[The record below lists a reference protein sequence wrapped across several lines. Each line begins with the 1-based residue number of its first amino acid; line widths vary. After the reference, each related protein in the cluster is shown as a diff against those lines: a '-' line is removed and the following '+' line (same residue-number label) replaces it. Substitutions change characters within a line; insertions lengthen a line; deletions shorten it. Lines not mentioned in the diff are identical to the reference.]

1 MPNILI
7 LLVGLFSILG
17 GILDWNWFMNNWRAR
32 FFVNILGRNGARLFY
47 IGLGV
52 FLVVLG
58 VI

>member
-7 LLVGLFSILG
+7 ILVGLFSILG
-17 GILDWNWFMNNWRAR
+17 GILNWYWFMNNWRAR
-32 FFVNILGRNGARLFY
+32 FFVNTFGRNGARLFY
-47 IGLGV
+47 IGLGI